1 MAEGAEGEEVP
12 LDQLAD
18 GDDEIESCG
27 PELVEGAV
35 PDEELLFVVL
45 SPDGDPARIE
55 AYHQLAMG
63 QGG

>member
-1 MAEGAEGEEVP
+1 MAEGDEVP

-18 GDDEIESCG
+18 DQDEFDSCE
-27 PELVEGAV
+27 PEFTEEPV
-35 PDEELLFVVL
+35 PDDQLLFVVL

-55 AYHQLAMG
+55 AYHQLALG